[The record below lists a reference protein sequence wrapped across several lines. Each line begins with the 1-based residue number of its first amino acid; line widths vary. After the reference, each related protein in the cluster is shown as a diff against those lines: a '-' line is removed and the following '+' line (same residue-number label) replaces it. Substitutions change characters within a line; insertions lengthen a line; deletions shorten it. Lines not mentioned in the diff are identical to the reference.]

1 VTNEFYGRW
10 SVEELGKRS
19 EKYGWF
25 EKKAK
30 STEDL

>member
-10 SVEELGKRS
+10 SVDELGRRS

-25 EKKAK
+25 EKSKK
-30 STEDL
+30 DL